1 MKIKRICYRNT
12 INITYEKEE
21 EPHMTDAELFQCM
34 VAYLVG
40 GQATVQGKLIK
51 KGINRKE
58 NLKKAADLL
67 LEEIERMENEE

>member
-1 MKIKRICYRNT
+1 
-12 INITYEKEE
+12 
-21 EPHMTDAELFQCM
+21 MTDAELFQCM

-67 LEEIERMENEE
+67 IEEIERIENEE

>member
-1 MKIKRICYRNT
+1 MQIKRICYRNT
-12 INITYEKEE
+12 INITYEKE

-67 LEEIERMENEE
+67 LEEIEKMENEE